1 MGLVLIAVV
10 LLRGIVWLNLPWCCM
25 APKSSHIAQKFAKN
39 LADMMRY
46 AIDASI
52 AVRGWEYNDAAM
64 SRDMSE
70 VTVGAGVRGRI
81 TATSITRWLKGAT
94 AFEPRSVLKIAL
106 YLQAITSEVKE
117 GSDRDKQLI
126 NAYDNFAKPGPR
138 APTDRHRIWGDTPQA
153 ALTAGY
159 DWLLY
164 GPGVAPPPG
173 AGQGRHDSLEWPN
186 AAAILGGDMPVPGGL
201 TMGAILNT
209 VEALNDAEQLQTLGN
224 AVLDRLAELAQTVD
238 DAAPEVEPELP
249 CDPANPL
256 LLMLRNPMG
265 LSVPP
270 TEADIAK
277 VAAATK
283 IEPSRVQ
290 TLLCGW
296 DTPNH
301 NEGELLNGAAGL
313 VDGLVNIYMAAA
325 PGLNHLNAPSTTH
338 I

>member
-1 MGLVLIAVV
+1 
-10 LLRGIVWLNLPWCCM
+10 M
-25 APKSSHIAQKFAKN
+25 APKSSHIAQKFASN
-39 LADMMRY
+39 LAELMRY
-46 AIDASI
+46 AMDASVV
-52 AVRGWEYNDAAM
+52 VRGWEYTDAAM
-64 SRDMSE
+64 SRDMSDI
-70 VTVGAGVRGRI
+70 TVGAGVRGRI

-106 YLQAITSEVKE
+106 YLQAITNEVKE
-117 GSDRDKQLI
+117 GSDRDNQLAI
-126 NAYDNFAKPGPR
+126 AYDNFSKPRPG
-138 APTDRHRIWGDTPQA
+138 APKDRHRIWGDTPQT

-173 AGQGRHDSLEWPN
+173 AGPGRHEALEWPN
-186 AAAILGGDMPVPGGL
+186 AATILGGDMPVPGGL

-209 VEALNDAEQLQTLGN
+209 VEALDDSDQLQALGN
-224 AVLDRLAELAQTVD
+224 AVLDRLAELAQAVD

-249 CDPANPL
+249 CNPTNSLLL
-256 LLMLRNPMG
+256 LLMKPMG
-265 LSVPP
+265 LSAPP

-290 TLLCGW
+290 ALLCGW
-296 DTPNH
+296 DIPNH

-313 VDGLVNIYMAAA
+313 VDGLINIYMAAA
-325 PGLNHLNAPSTTH
+325 PNLNHLNSPSTSH
-338 I
+338 G

>member
-1 MGLVLIAVV
+1 
-10 LLRGIVWLNLPWCCM
+10 M
-25 APKSSHIAQKFAKN
+25 APKSSHIAQKFAPN
-39 LADMMRY
+39 LAGMMRY

-52 AVRGWEYNDAAM
+52 AVRGWEYTDAAM
-64 SRDMSE
+64 SRDMSDI
-70 VTVGAGVRGRI
+70 TVGAGVRGRI

-106 YLQAITSEVKE
+106 YLQAITNEVAE

-126 NAYDNFAKPGPR
+126 SAYDNFAKSGPK
-138 APTDRHRIWGDTPQA
+138 APKDRHRIWGDTPQT

-173 AGQGRHDSLEWPN
+173 VGPGRHDVLEWPN
-186 AAAILGGDMPVPGGL
+186 AATILGGDMPVPGGL

-209 VEALNDAEQLQTLGN
+209 VDALDDAEQLQTLGN
-224 AVLDRLAELAQTVD
+224 AVLDRLAELAQAVD
-238 DAAPEVEPELP
+238 DAAPEVEPEPELP

-256 LLMLRNPMG
+256 LLMLRKPMG
-265 LSVPP
+265 LSIPL

-277 VAAATK
+277 VCAATK
-283 IEPSRVQ
+283 IEPSRVRA
-290 TLLCGW
+290 LLCGW
-296 DTPNH
+296 DIPNH

-313 VDGLVNIYMAAA
+313 VEGMVNIYMAAA
-325 PGLNHLNAPSTTH
+325 PNLNNLNAPSTTH
-338 I
+338 V

>member
-1 MGLVLIAVV
+1 
-10 LLRGIVWLNLPWCCM
+10 M

-46 AIDASI
+46 AIDASN
-52 AVRGWEYNDAAM
+52 AVRGWEYTDAAM
-64 SRDMSE
+64 SRDMSDI
-70 VTVGAGVRGRI
+70 TVGAGVRGRI

-106 YLQAITSEVKE
+106 YLQALTSLAKE
-117 GSDRDKQLI
+117 GSDRDKQLAI
-126 NAYDNFAKPGPR
+126 AYDNFAKPGPR
-138 APTDRHRIWGDTPQA
+138 APKDRHRIWGDTPQS

-173 AGQGRHDSLEWPN
+173 VDPGRHDALEWPN

-209 VEALNDAEQLQTLGN
+209 VEALDDSDQLQALGI
-224 AVLDRLAELAQTVD
+224 AVLDRLAELAQSVD
-238 DAAPEVEPELP
+238 DAAPEVEPEPELP
-249 CDPANPL
+249 CDPENPL
-256 LLMLRNPMG
+256 LLMLLKPID

-283 IEPSRVQ
+283 IEPSRVRA
-290 TLLCGW
+290 LLCGW

-301 NEGELLNGAAGL
+301 NEGELLNRAAGL
-313 VDGLVNIYMAAA
+313 VDGLVNIYMAAV
-325 PGLNHLNAPSTTH
+325 PKNLSHLNSPSTTH
-338 I
+338 V